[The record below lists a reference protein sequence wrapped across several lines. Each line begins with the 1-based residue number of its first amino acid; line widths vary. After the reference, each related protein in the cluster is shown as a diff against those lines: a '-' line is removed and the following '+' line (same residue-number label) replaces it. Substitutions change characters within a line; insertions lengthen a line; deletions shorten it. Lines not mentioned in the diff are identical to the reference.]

1 MGFFVL
7 IAYNQFMKQIFLVLV
22 IFFISSCS
30 PENKKT
36 LNANL
41 LISPDFNKKNFFIEC
56 TVADGVSLIDINFL
70 LSTTL
75 KSNFFKNKGRSLKI
89 YFPELENLDEFIL
102 QIDGNLDD
110 SIYMEFVNTL
120 SLNAIDEIALCDFN
134 EVEFKSF
141 KYKSFD
147 KSSENSFKDGVKNYT
162 NAEIL
167 KCKYNP
173 GYNYGTFRIAIEK
186 FLYEIDLLNINYD
199 FTYLQEDANDTHFI
213 WINSFYNS
221 DYSTILLNEW
231 INNTEAINIKKEFL
245 ENAKCTESSYY
256 RSFLL
261 V

>member
-1 MGFFVL
+1 MH
-7 IAYNQFMKQIFLVLV
+7 
-22 IFFISSCS
+22 SCRWCK
-30 PENKKT
+30 P
-36 LNANL
+36 
-41 LISPDFNKKNFFIEC
+41 
-56 TVADGVSLIDINFL
+56 
-70 LSTTL
+70 
-75 KSNFFKNKGRSLKI
+75 
-89 YFPELENLDEFIL
+89 
-102 QIDGNLDD
+102 GNLDD

-141 KYKSFD
+141 KYKSFN

-186 FLYEIDLLNINYD
+186 FLYEIDLLNIHYE

-231 INNTEAINIKKEFL
+231 INNTNFASTSAGRDVFDQVSRSESLSSAEPQISSHTKSGFGSASNIGSKVK
-245 ENAKCTESSYY
+245 YHQ
-256 RSFLL
+256 
-261 V
+261 